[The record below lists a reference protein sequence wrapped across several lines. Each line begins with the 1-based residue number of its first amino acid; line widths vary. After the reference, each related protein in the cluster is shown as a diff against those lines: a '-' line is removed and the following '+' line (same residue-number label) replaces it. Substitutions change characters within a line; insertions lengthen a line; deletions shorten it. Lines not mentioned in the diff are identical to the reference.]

1 MNKTRNFII
10 TLCIFIMAFA
20 FLFPSFGIAS
30 AESKTSFENI
40 SVSNGDFNS
49 SPNSSTLDSNPTGW
63 SLIKESST
71 AKSGIINVND
81 SKFKSNYSSYFLNAD
96 ENPSKM
102 NVDYDDKILMINAR
116 NSTTGSEVP
125 AVQGYKS
132 ESITLEPYSYYTFS
146 ILTKTINNAKASI
159 YLTGLD
165 EEVTNVSF
173 ESFEA
178 EVWTEYEFFISTG
191 TTKET
196 VNIELWLGKKEN
208 TTSSGTVFFDNV
220 VVQRHTNE
228 NYQLNLNNASSSEGV
243 ENYIYSESKININ
256 YVENVNSELSYS
268 NSNLDFEKGT
278 LANWTIANNEFPSDA
293 IADVFNV
300 NQDFELGSDLTANN
314 NYALMLSSETKG
326 YFGYVSPKIELPMH
340 AIYKISVNVKIDK
353 ISGNAYIL
361 LKENNDVN
369 EFYDKENPYDTY
381 TPIEKEILISSNSSN
396 SYQNNYTTCSFY
408 VYGNALYPTSFNL
421 ELWLGQSDDQSSGT
435 VVFDTI
441 RIETISAEDYIAASE
456 STSVVK
462 TTLTSFS
469 EELTFT
475 NGTFNN
481 LSNQSSTLE
490 YPIHATDW
498 TVGEADEDAT
508 IWGVINTYNVL
519 YDSIKD
525 EFLGG
530 RANPE
535 NPKVLGNT
543 IPTSDTNNILMMW
556 NKGETYQSIISP
568 SFSVSA
574 DSYYNLKFSYKTI
587 SDVLDNENILNI
599 YIIDDNGTI
608 LFEELGINSKNIAD
622 KNWSTFEIVIRT
634 AQTTKSLNVKLEIG
648 TEENPVSGVAYF
660 DNFELNTAEYTDT
673 EYENLINTA
682 NIVDFTNGGFNLVS
696 GSPNTNGVYEPLAYT
711 GTLESG
717 SNPSSGDPVAFG
729 GLIDS
734 ENNDFNL
741 EPNPSNN
748 NIIKNVMLIKTNGIA
763 TYSMKSNDTISLT
776 NGSYYKFTI
785 YIKTNIPEYTG
796 KDGEQAYGAEFSLE
810 SIDGA
815 KIDKI
820 VSNGFVAYNIYVKAL
835 SDIDVNVRF
844 ALASDKIENTGYAY
858 FDNFS
863 YETIEETAYNTA
875 KTDNLANSVF
885 VETEAE
891 EDTSDEET
899 TPSDNNVI
907 IWYIIPSVIFALAL
921 ILALI
926 AYAMKKVKIKKPES
940 KKKGNYD
947 REQTMHR
954 DAIRK
959 EAEDRR
965 NERLK
970 ALKADLK
977 AVQDEIDSLENEN
990 KERIAEQRKQ
1000 HGKSITKEDEK
1011 AFKLYASKHTKLLNK
1026 LDSIKAEI
1034 ENVNSS
1040 EYLIKEIKK
1049 IKQGK

>member
-1 MNKTRNFII
+1 
-10 TLCIFIMAFA
+10 
-20 FLFPSFGIAS
+20 
-30 AESKTSFENI
+30 
-40 SVSNGDFNS
+40 
-49 SPNSSTLDSNPTGW
+49 
-63 SLIKESST
+63 
-71 AKSGIINVND
+71 
-81 SKFKSNYSSYFLNAD
+81 
-96 ENPSKM
+96 
-102 NVDYDDKILMINAR
+102 
-116 NSTTGSEVP
+116 
-125 AVQGYKS
+125 
-132 ESITLEPYSYYTFS
+132 
-146 ILTKTINNAKASI
+146 
-159 YLTGLD
+159 
-165 EEVTNVSF
+165 
-173 ESFEA
+173 
-178 EVWTEYEFFISTG
+178 
-191 TTKET
+191 
-196 VNIELWLGKKEN
+196 
-208 TTSSGTVFFDNV
+208 
-220 VVQRHTNE
+220 
-228 NYQLNLNNASSSEGV
+228 
-243 ENYIYSESKININ
+243 
-256 YVENVNSELSYS
+256 
-268 NSNLDFEKGT
+268 
-278 LANWTIANNEFPSDA
+278 
-293 IADVFNV
+293 
-300 NQDFELGSDLTANN
+300 
-314 NYALMLSSETKG
+314 
-326 YFGYVSPKIELPMH
+326 
-340 AIYKISVNVKIDK
+340 
-353 ISGNAYIL
+353 
-361 LKENNDVN
+361 
-369 EFYDKENPYDTY
+369 
-381 TPIEKEILISSNSSN
+381 
-396 SYQNNYTTCSFY
+396 
-408 VYGNALYPTSFNL
+408 
-421 ELWLGQSDDQSSGT
+421 
-435 VVFDTI
+435 
-441 RIETISAEDYIAASE
+441 
-456 STSVVK
+456 
-462 TTLTSFS
+462 
-469 EELTFT
+469 
-475 NGTFNN
+475 
-481 LSNQSSTLE
+481 
-490 YPIHATDW
+490 
-498 TVGEADEDAT
+498 
-508 IWGVINTYNVL
+508 
-519 YDSIKD
+519 
-525 EFLGG
+525 
-530 RANPE
+530 
-535 NPKVLGNT
+535 
-543 IPTSDTNNILMMW
+543 MMW

-875 KTDNLANSVF
+875 KTDKLANSVF

-907 IWYIIPSVIFALAL
+907 IWYIVPSVIFALAL